1 MRVDIQIPYT
11 TRPMM
16 KQNHG
21 PVFNSQPDKRYLDQ
35 KIVELEKFDSDL
47 YAETFESK
55 TNHLIE
61 KACQYL
67 NLPPKTSI
75 KDFALMFEEDVAI
88 MHRGILSAI
97 CFCFP
102 SSWVPAERI
111 GLTLSDIHKPVADG
125 DKLVQSSYKLSSTMA
140 DTAKGSFTRQVW
152 TITQTEGLS
161 NHPVY
166 KSSNVPTSINDLF
179 LRVETQTTAAIG
191 DNQTSL
197 FFVKIDVVPLV
208 EVWHLLGNQ
217 LKMSVNSMSD
227 SVLQYKNLTHIKPI
241 LNRILLM

>member
-1 MRVDIQIPYT
+1 
-11 TRPMM
+11 M
-16 KQNHG
+16 KQHSGLVYN
-21 PVFNSQPDKRYLDQ
+21 PKPDQRYLDQ
-35 KIVELEKFDSDL
+35 KIVELEKLETDL
-47 YAETFESK
+47 CAESFESR
-55 TNHLIE
+55 TNHLV
-61 KACQYL
+61 KKSCQYL
-67 NLPPKTSI
+67 NIPLKTSI

-111 GLTLSDIHKPVADG
+111 GLSLSNIHRPVADG
-125 DKLVQSSYKLSSTMA
+125 EKLVQVSDKLSSIMA
-140 DTAKGSFTRQVW
+140 DSTKGPFTRQVW
-152 TITQTEGLS
+152 TITQTAGLS
-161 NHPVY
+161 NHPMY
-166 KSSNVPTSINDLF
+166 KLSNLPTSINDLF

-191 DNQTSL
+191 DNETSL

-208 EVWHLLGNQ
+208 NVWHLLGDQ
-217 LKMSVNSMSD
+217 LKMSVNSMSE